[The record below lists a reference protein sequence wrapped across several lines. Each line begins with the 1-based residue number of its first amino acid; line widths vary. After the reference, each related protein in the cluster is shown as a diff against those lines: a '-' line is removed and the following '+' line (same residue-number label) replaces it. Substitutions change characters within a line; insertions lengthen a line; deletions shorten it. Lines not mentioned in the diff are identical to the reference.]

1 MSKNSLTDRY
11 VILSFNGEEA
21 AGHGSE
27 QNRKNYFLAAARFLE
42 LLTDGK
48 LEEKNGEYALGK
60 NPEVAADFGS
70 IFKDKAG
77 YLPLQGW
84 LDSIAGLPGKICAD
98 MRQKKLAA
106 LVDAGLMD
114 VIPSLLESD
123 CEYRLNGIKD
133 NAYRSDFSLYR
144 SEKASLKNAI
154 LEDTLTD
161 GDICLIWLL
170 CRDGKWDEIFLP
182 EERNEFE
189 EVLKA
194 VPAKNAFV
202 RSLTACRIEVAPEK
216 GLNRFF
222 SGSES
227 GKRQDTIFIETE
239 TMFPNGEECINAVKS
254 ILESNGHICE
264 LKSAGSV
271 PVMEID
277 NALYTLTPDAKRV
290 RVINVH
296 GVRVSR
302 YRG

>member
-27 QNRKNYFLAAARFLE
+27 QNRKNHFLAAARFLE

-70 IFKDKAG
+70 IFKDKTG

-84 LDSIAGLPGKICAD
+84 LDSIAGLPGKIFAD

-123 CEYRLNGIKD
+123 CEYRLNGIKE

-194 VPAKNAFV
+194 DPAKNAFV

-254 ILESNGHICE
+254 ILESNGHICK